1 MRSLDDQGV
10 RRERREE
17 ARDVGT
23 WICSGGA
30 AREMRDC
37 WPLGAV
43 LRGMASNHLMLRR
56 SRLFVVSDGEKAGEG
71 ARQVGTG
78 KASES
83 EPLLTCRNQM
93 KASEPG
99 PNLGRRDEPGG
110 CPVYWP
116 GGARHGGGASPVCGF
131 RAERGKVRP
140 DTVARR
146 GGGWRQGARRRQ
158 RPEAAEY
165 RRRACWRTRP

>member
-1 MRSLDDQGV
+1 LWPFGV
-10 RRERREE
+10 
-17 ARDVGT
+17 A
-23 WICSGGA
+23 
-30 AREMRDC
+30 
-37 WPLGAV
+37 
-43 LRGMASNHLMLRR
+43 LRGEASNHLMLRW
-56 SRLFVVSDGEKAGEG
+56 LKTVVVSDEEKAHEM
-71 ARQVGTG
+71 RQVGTG